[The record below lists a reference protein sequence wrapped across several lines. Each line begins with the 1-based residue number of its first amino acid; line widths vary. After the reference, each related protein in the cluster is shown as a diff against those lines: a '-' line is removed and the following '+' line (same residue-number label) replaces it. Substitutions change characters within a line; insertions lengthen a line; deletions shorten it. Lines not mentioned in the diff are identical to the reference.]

1 MTLKTAIKPRMN
13 TDEHGWKTLFRAADL
28 RPTGEA
34 IKLRFYPCSSVFI
47 RGFSFS
53 TAKIATPSPSCQLTT
68 GGYLNLNAPVRIAWL
83 ILLCAG
89 LALGCKSTRTAS
101 PDDLGSVT
109 ESVRRAA
116 MNKETATPAAQA
128 IGKIALVNTPLRY
141 VILDF
146 GTTRLPRSGT
156 RFAIYRA
163 SEKVGQIR
171 TSSEASG
178 TNVAADII
186 LGELQV
192 GDEVRAE

>member
-1 MTLKTAIKPRMN
+1 M
-13 TDEHGWKTLFRAADL
+13 
-28 RPTGEA
+28 
-34 IKLRFYPCSSVFI
+34 
-47 RGFSFS
+47 
-53 TAKIATPSPSCQLTT
+53 
-68 GGYLNLNAPVRIAWL
+68 
-83 ILLCAG
+83 
-89 LALGCKSTRTAS
+89 ALGCKSARTSS

-116 MNKETATPAAQA
+116 MNKETATPAAQV
-128 IGKIALVNTPLRY
+128 IGKIALVNAQLRY

-146 GTTRLPRSGT
+146 GTTRLPKSGQ

-171 TSSEASG
+171 TSNEASG

-186 LGELQV
+186 LGDLQV